1 MADLQACLDA
11 LEAVSTKI
19 EQGQIEVQPAEW
31 VFHGGWRMAEVFV
44 FGNWHAHLEAM
55 QCMQP

>member
-31 VFHGGWRMAEVFV
+31 VFDSGWLMAAEVF
-44 FGNWHAHLEAM
+44 FLATGMLI
-55 QCMQP
+55 